1 MLERVLVSPLSLAT
15 AGPIVNVT
23 RFDAVTAKFT
33 VSASQA
39 A

>member
-15 AGPIVNVT
+15 AGPIVNVA
-23 RFDAVTAKFT
+23 RFDAVAEKFT
-33 VSASQA
+33 VSASRA